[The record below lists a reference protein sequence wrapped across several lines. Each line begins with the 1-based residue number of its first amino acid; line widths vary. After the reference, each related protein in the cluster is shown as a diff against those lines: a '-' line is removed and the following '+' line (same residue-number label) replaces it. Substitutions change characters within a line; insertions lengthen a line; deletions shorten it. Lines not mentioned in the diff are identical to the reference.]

1 MKFVAL
7 FSQKQANDQSTMA
20 EAMGRRADYQFPTG
34 MHLIGEYWTSS
45 GSPSLVAIYE
55 ADDPAALTINSIAWL
70 DMFDIQ
76 VFPVTTYEEGL
87 EKLTRHLAGE

>member
-7 FSQKQANDQSTMA
+7 YSQKQANDQATMA

-34 MHLIGEYWTSS
+34 MRLIGEYWSS
-45 GSPSLVAIYE
+45 NSNPCVVAIYE
-55 ADDPAALTINSIAWL
+55 ADDPAALLINSVSWL

-76 VFPVTTYEEGL
+76 VFPVTTYEEVL
-87 EKLTRHLAGE
+87 DKLTRHLAGE